1 MSGRRRQSL
10 SPSLFPFLAVLVCTL
25 GTLILLLALVAQ
37 NATETAEQNA
47 RAQQRVAE
55 AKLKAAEA
63 VPAPPRMTAKAV
75 DSMISEQR
83 FRFEQLVAFRDKQTA
98 DLEQRR
104 DQLTHL
110 EDHVARLRQKLER
123 LSNEID
129 NAMGETHVKEIDDE
143 IVAQL
148 RASIDAE
155 RAAVEK
161 LRSDSARKTP
171 RVVIVPHKGPNGT
184 DRRPVYLECDAQGVT
199 IWPEGSRITITQ
211 LDDSTHSA
219 NPLDA
224 ALRAVR
230 YHAMQNYG
238 DTTPPY
244 PLLVVRPDGIETYG
258 AARKAMLD
266 WDDQFGYELVPADV
280 KLAFAKPDANLKQ
293 RLEIA
298 IREAA
303 AKQYAHN
310 AIARRTS
317 TGNATNGRSGTNGRG
332 TAASKDRSRGRM
344 PTLSAAS
351 LDRSGRASG
360 FRSAG
365 DDYRAG
371 STPFGR
377 SPYTSSPPSTAGS
390 RYGSQTGDA
399 YSSGTYNGGPYGGS
413 YANMDPSASTRELA
427 NQMRTAA
434 REMRDQQASNSQ
446 SPGKDAGF
454 SASTADAANDGATA
468 SDKNGP
474 NQNGPNQDQLAE
486 NTGNPSEGPS
496 QGEISVESSLTTDPS
511 VASQTETQTQDSLA
525 QAASQ
530 QGSSPQTAASGSQR
544 SSGSQSSAPM
554 TTQPGSSS
562 TSTEQQQMSAAP
574 PQVSFDATPRRKL
587 VQRQG
592 RDWALPPSMAG
603 MGGNSI
609 VRTIRVQCYP
619 DRLVLLPPSTG
630 GVTEMFGFSDGN
642 LDRASLELASAV
654 RDRVDR
660 WGAALPGGRW
670 QPRLDVQVSPGGES
684 RFHQLRSLMSGSGVE
699 VTGRASQ

>member
-47 RAQQRVAE
+47 RAQQQVAE

-63 VPAPPRMTAKAV
+63 VLAPPRMTAKAA
-75 DSMISEQR
+75 DSMISEKR
-83 FRFEQLVAFRDKQTA
+83 FRVEQLVTFRDQQTA

-110 EDHVARLRQKLER
+110 EDHLARLRQKLEG
-123 LSNEID
+123 LNNEVD
-129 NAMGETHVKEIDDE
+129 NAMGETSFEEIDDKM
-143 IVAQL
+143 VAQL

-155 RAAVEK
+155 RAAVEQ
-161 LRSDSARKTP
+161 LRSDSANKTP

-199 IWPEGSRITITQ
+199 VWPEGSRITVTQ
-211 LDDSTHSA
+211 LEDSTHSA

-230 YHAMQNYG
+230 FHVLQNYG

-293 RLEIA
+293 RVEIA

-303 AKQYAHN
+303 AKQYAQH
-310 AIARRTS
+310 AIARRVT
-317 TGNATNGRSGTNGRG
+317 TGRG
-332 TAASKDRSRGRM
+332 TVASTDRSGRRM

-365 DDYRAG
+365 DDFRAG
-371 STPFGR
+371 SSPFGR
-377 SPYTSSPPSTAGS
+377 SPYSSTPPSTAGS
-390 RYGSQTGDA
+390 RYGSQTRDA
-399 YSSGTYNGGPYGGS
+399 YSGGPYSGS
-413 YANMDPSASTRELA
+413 YANMDPSASTRDLA
-427 NQMRTAA
+427 NQMRNAA
-434 REMRDQQASNSQ
+434 REMRDQQPSSSQ
-446 SPGKDAGF
+446 SPGNDAGF
-454 SASTADAANDGATA
+454 SGSPSDAANHGATA
-468 SDKNGP
+468 SAQTEK
-474 NQNGPNQDQLAE
+474 NQNGQSQNGLAE
-486 NTGNPSEGPS
+486 NSDNPSEGPS
-496 QGEISVESSLTTDPS
+496 KGEIDGQSSVTADQHVE
-511 VASQTETQTQDSLA
+511 SQTE
-525 QAASQ
+525 SQ
-530 QGSSPQTAASGSQR
+530 FQGSSANASPQQTDSPQTAASGSQR
-544 SSGSQSSAPM
+544 SGSQSSAPM
-554 TTQPGSSS
+554 TSQAGSNNA
-562 TSTEQQQMSAAP
+562 STELQQMSAAP
-574 PQVSFDATPRRKL
+574 PRVSYDASPQREL

-592 RDWALPPSMAG
+592 RNWALPPNMAG

-609 VRTIRVQCYP
+609 IRTIRVQCYS

-630 GVTEMFGFSDGN
+630 GATEMFGFSDGN
-642 LDRASLELASAV
+642 LDRASLELASAL

-660 WGAALPGGRW
+660 WGASLPGGRW
-670 QPRLDVQVSPGGES
+670 QPRLDVQVAPGGEN
-684 RFHQLRSLMSGSGVE
+684 RFHQLRSLLSGSGIE